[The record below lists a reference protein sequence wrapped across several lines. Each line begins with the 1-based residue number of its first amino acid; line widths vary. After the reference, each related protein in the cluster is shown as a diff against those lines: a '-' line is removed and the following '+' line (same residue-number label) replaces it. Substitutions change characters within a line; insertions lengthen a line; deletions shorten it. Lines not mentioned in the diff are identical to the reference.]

1 MMYSR
6 TYIAATA
13 TALFVSAIPGM
24 AAALPIEKDSE
35 ASLSEAG
42 GGLSFESFEGFP
54 ASAAL
59 DLAFVTTAGFTMS
72 ADLATMSIEDGTHF
86 VTARLE
92 TTPDPG
98 SSVVFTFGAAITDFA
113 VSMAGIN
120 TPLIGN
126 IVFSTNASESFT
138 GVTPTEASSGG
149 GDGFFGV
156 IDASPFTV
164 LTITSPNSGDRVA
177 FDSVYFTAPVPEP
190 TTLALLALGLAGF
203 GFRRRLH

>member
-1 MMYSR
+1 MSSNNKSTRY
-6 TYIAATA
+6 AASLQPPQTPDSII
-13 TALFVSAIPGM
+13 T
-24 AAALPIEKDSE
+24 PIED
-35 ASLSEAG
+35 G
-42 GGLSFESFEGFP
+42 
-54 ASAAL
+54 
-59 DLAFVTTAGFTMS
+59 TART
-72 ADLATMSIEDGTHF
+72 SISGAEDGTHF

-177 FDSVYFTAPVPEP
+177 FDSVYFTASVPEP